1 MNNLFEEDVSFED
14 FSSESDENCV
24 TLLKNIF
31 EGLSVTVNEITAEKM
46 GYFIEDFIDPKD
58 EKELRG

>member
-31 EGLSVTVNEITAEKM
+31 EGLSVKVNEITAEKM
-46 GYFIEDFIDPKD
+46 GFFVEDFIDPKD
-58 EKELRG
+58 EKKLRG

>member
-24 TLLKNIF
+24 TFFKNIF

-46 GYFIEDFIDPKD
+46 GFFVEDFIDPKD